1 MPNVKNTGAR
11 PRPSTVRKVTRASE
25 EKREAVLDSGL
36 RITID
41 GKHYDVRLGDV
52 TPNLARELRVSIGM
66 GPLQLINA
74 TGIAPDVDLL
84 SAFVWLARRIRGEF
98 VRIEDVSVSYQEML
112 SDGFDVGFPE
122 AEEDPEA

>member
-1 MPNVKNTGAR
+1 MSNTQKAR
-11 PRPSTVRKVTRASE
+11 PTTARKVTRSSE
-25 EKREAVLDSGL
+25 TKREAVLDSGL
-36 RITID
+36 RITVE
-41 GKHYDVRLGDV
+41 GEVYDVRLGDV
-52 TPNLARELRVSIGM
+52 TPALARELRAAIGM

-84 SAFVWLARRIRGEF
+84 SAFVWLARRIRGEY
-98 VRIEDVSVSYQEML
+98 VRIEDVSVSYQAML